1 MYRQDFW
8 HEVFKWHGSVT
19 PYVCVRVIVFCSIST
34 AVHALVEWTGV
45 QTGLGVAPYEIVGV
59 VLALLL
65 VTRTN
70 AGYDRWYEARKLW
83 GGIVNQSRN
92 LATIGAVYGPQ
103 NRDWQVEY
111 ASWVSAFPYACIRK
125 LRSDEQWQELERLLG
140 KEQASQVAAAPH
152 GPLYVA
158 AKIAQMLNDAM
169 RSGQFDRFAFIQ
181 AEHERATLIDH
192 IGGCER
198 IMKTPLARVFSIK
211 IRRFL
216 FLYLVALP
224 IAIVDKT
231 GVMTPIIVLLVAYPL
246 LSLDQIGMELQ
257 NPFDTSRLSHLPLD
271 EIANTIEHNVM
282 HHQPY
287 LQSASSLTTTRS
299 AVAMHAA
306 GIAMTARNNEP
317 PPQYKAIPTNESQY
331 TTIPASEGGSNA

>member
-8 HEVFKWHGSVT
+8 YEVFKWHGSVT
-19 PYVCVRVIVFCSIST
+19 PYVLARVFVFCSISVC
-34 AVHALVEWTGV
+34 VHTLVEWTGV

-103 NRDWQVEY
+103 NKDWQAEF
-111 ASWVSAFPYACIRK
+111 ARWITAFPHACIRK
-125 LRSDEQWQELERLLG
+125 LRGDAEWQQLERLLG
-140 KEQASQVAAAPH
+140 KAEAEQLAAAPH
-152 GPLYVA
+152 APLHVA
-158 AKIAQMLNDAM
+158 GKIAQMLHEAM
-169 RSGQFDRFAFIQ
+169 HSGQFDRFAFIQ
-181 AEHERATLIDH
+181 AEHERASLIDH

-216 FLYLVALP
+216 FLYLIALP

-257 NPFDTSRLSHLPLD
+257 NPFDVDRLSHLPLD
-271 EIANTIEHNVM
+271 EIAVTIEHNVM

-287 LQSASSLTTTRS
+287 LQSGAALPTTRS
-299 AVAMHAA
+299 AVAVHA
-306 GIAMTARNNEP
+306 GEIAMAARNEF
-317 PPQYKAIPTNESQY
+317 PQYSAIPAN
-331 TTIPASEGGSNA
+331 EGGSNA

>member
-8 HEVFKWHGSVT
+8 YEVFKWHGSVS
-19 PYVCVRVIVFCSIST
+19 PYIAVRVLIFCGISV
-34 AVHALVEWTGV
+34 AVHAVVEYTGV

-59 VLALLL
+59 VLALIL

-83 GGIVNQSRN
+83 GGMVNQCRN

-103 NRDWQVEY
+103 NRDWQAEF
-111 ASWVSAFPYACIRK
+111 ARWVAVFPHACMRS
-125 LRSDEQWQELERLLG
+125 LRGDTDWRDVERLLSP
-140 KEQASQVAAAPH
+140 EQTAQLAAAPH
-152 GPLYVA
+152 SPTYVA
-158 AKIAQMLNDAM
+158 NRIAQLLHEAM

-181 AEHERATLIDH
+181 AEHERSSLIDH

-211 IRRFL
+211 IRHFL
-216 FLYLVALP
+216 FVYLIALP

-257 NPFDTSRLSHLPLD
+257 NPFSVDSLSHLPLAD
-271 EIANTIEHNVM
+271 ITATIERNIFD
-282 HHQPY
+282 QQKY
-287 LQSASSLTTTRS
+287 LQASGPLD
-299 AVAMHAA
+299 
-306 GIAMTARNNEP
+306 
-317 PPQYKAIPTNESQY
+317 
-331 TTIPASEGGSNA
+331 IPAANRPQPAHVVLSHDTAILNSTAN